1 VTAGGFA
8 PVATSVPRHGR
19 GKLIKI
25 EILQVTG
32 SSCSILEKDD
42 RDLLNIKTKL
52 NSSTEN
58 AGLHIC
64 ENTTTSRGGGYL
76 SMSLWGKFPGNN
88 MKKTKR
94 KQGNCKRKRK
104 KEGPF

>member
-64 ENTTTSRGGGYL
+64 ENTTTSLGGGGYL
-76 SMSLWGKFPGNN
+76 SMSLWGKFPGND
-88 MKKTKR
+88 MKKTMR
-94 KQGNCKRKRK
+94 KQGKLQEK
-104 KEGPF
+104 K